1 MSPGSSAIPPEKGRR
16 GGVAAIVLALAAA
29 FGAGQAVPAVAQ
41 VAPPAPVE
49 ATPLARDAFATGLLS
64 RGDGALAPG
73 LWRGARA
80 DTLAALLDLA
90 PRRPASPAIGEAMR
104 RVLLSAGDAP
114 PGATSALGGRKLLA
128 LARAGFVEEAR
139 TIASL
144 SSAPRGDPYVGQ
156 ALAVAD
162 LLEGRPEEACRRNAG
177 LSSGRDEIFWV
188 KLRVL
193 CYALAGER
201 DAAELT
207 FDILRERGA
216 VEPAD
221 EPFFLAL
228 TTGAAPKTPPAPEN
242 ALHLAALRQLALP
255 LAPELLGR
263 ADAGVLRAVA
273 RDESADIATR
283 AAAARMAAAMGVMSR
298 EALAAVYA
306 AAPVDVAEV
315 AQAADRARARPD
327 DPMTDILLYQS
338 VAQMNAPEFLR
349 DKAARIALALDA
361 ANTFPRAYAASL
373 LYAEDIRALEGAL
386 VAPSEAAAFAL
397 ARMAAGDGEGAA
409 GWLSAMLGTGGL
421 AGLAEEQ
428 AMAFIDLASLLAAL
442 DPAAARRIAD
452 QAGVVLDDPM
462 ARARAARAGAPA
474 HGEPETLARVLEAA
488 FEAAR
493 ADIPGQAGLAALAA
507 SRAASG
513 GDPLAQVIVAQSLR
527 AAGLEDLRRR
537 LAFETAWKARFAAPA
552 PAGETRTAAA
562 EQDDGEEGLTP
573 RLKPRKRP

>member
-1 MSPGSSAIPPEKGRR
+1 MAELKLVSAF
-16 GGVAAIVLALAAA
+16 ALALASA
-29 FGAGQAVPAVAQ
+29 FGAGQAVPAAAQ

-64 RGDGALAPG
+64 RSEGALAPD
-73 LWRGARA
+73 LWRGARPE
-80 DTLAALLDLA
+80 TLAVLLDLA
-90 PRRPASPAIGEAMR
+90 PPRPASPAIGEAMR
-104 RVLLSAGDAP
+104 RVLLSAGETP

-128 LARAGFVEEAR
+128 LARAGFIEEAR

-144 SSAPRGDPYVGQ
+144 SNAPRGDPHVGR

-221 EPFFLAL
+221 EPFLLAL

-242 ALHLAALRQLALP
+242 ALHLAALRQLGLP
-255 LAPELLGR
+255 LAPELLAV
-263 ADAGVLRAVA
+263 ADAGVLKAVA
-273 RDESADIATR
+273 RDENLDIATR
-283 AAAARMAAAMGVMSR
+283 AAAAQKAAAMGVMSR

-306 AAPVDVAEV
+306 AASVDVAEI
-315 AQAADRARARPD
+315 AQAPERARARPD
-327 DPMTDILLYQS
+327 DPMTDILLYKS
-338 VAQMNAPEFLR
+338 VSQMSAPEFLR
-349 DKAARIALALDA
+349 DKAARIALALEA
-361 ANTFPRAYAASL
+361 ARSFPRAYAASL
-373 LYAEDIRALEGAL
+373 LYADDIRALEGAI

-397 ARMAAGDGEGAA
+397 ARMAAGDGESAA
-409 GWLSAMLGTGGL
+409 GWLSAMLGTDGL
-421 AGLAEEQ
+421 AGLTEEQ
-428 AMAFIDLASLLAAL
+428 AMAFIDLTSLLAAL

-452 QAGVVLDDPM
+452 RAGVVLDDPM
-462 ARARAARAGAPA
+462 ARARAAWAGASAPR
-474 HGEPETLARVLEAA
+474 HGEPETLAHILEAA

-507 SRAASG
+507 SGAASS
-513 GDPLAQVIVAQSLR
+513 GDPLAGVIVAQSLR
-527 AAGLEDLRRR
+527 AAGLESLRRR
-537 LAFETAWKARFAAPA
+537 LAFETAWKARFAAAA
-552 PAGETRTAAA
+552 PAAEAPGTAAA
-562 EQDDGEEGLTP
+562 EPAESDDGITP
-573 RLKPRKRP
+573 RLKPRRRP